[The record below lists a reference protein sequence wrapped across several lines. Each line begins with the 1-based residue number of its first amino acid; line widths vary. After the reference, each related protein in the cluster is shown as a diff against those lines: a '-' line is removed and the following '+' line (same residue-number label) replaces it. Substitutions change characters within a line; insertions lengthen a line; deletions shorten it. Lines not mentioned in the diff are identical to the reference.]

1 MKFFYIDGAMQQK
14 YFSKAIFILT
24 IILVSLKVSGQESP
38 AEDTVISYSLSTG
51 WADEAVGIGYVT
63 APSVFVLTFISGVVS
78 EWNAGYFGI
87 PATILILAA
96 PPLIFMGGRS
106 VDIAKELVHPRA
118 KLGWTLYAL
127 SVIPTAMAMYSYT
140 TDWGASVPLMIASGV
155 LGTAS
160 IIAMTTYAFGRAKTA
175 RSVEKEMDSAW
186 NFGLAPLN
194 GGALAM
200 VTYRF

>member
-1 MKFFYIDGAMQQK
+1 MNIR
-14 YFSKAIFILT
+14 
-24 IILVSLKVSGQESP
+24 GQELSQL
-38 AEDTVISYSLSTG
+38 DTMEYSLSTG

-63 APSVFVLTFISGVVS
+63 APSVFVLTFISGVVN
-78 EWNAGYFGI
+78 EWNSGYFGI
-87 PATILILAA
+87 PASVLILAS
-96 PPLIFMGGRS
+96 PPLIFLGGKS
-106 VDIAKELVHPRA
+106 VDISRDLLHHRA

-127 SVIPTAMAMYSYT
+127 SIIPTSFALYSYT

-155 LGTAS
+155 LGSAS
-160 IIAMTTYAFGRAKTA
+160 IIAMTTYAFARAKTA
-175 RSVEKEMDSAW
+175 TNMAKEAPSAW

>member
-1 MKFFYIDGAMQQK
+1 MKQKFY
-14 YFSKAIFILT
+14 YKALLIISILFLT
-24 IILVSLKVSGQESP
+24 MKMSGQETP
-38 AEDTVISYSLSTG
+38 ALDTSISYSLSTA

-63 APSVFVLTFISGVVS
+63 APSVFVLTFISGLVS
-78 EWNAGYFGI
+78 EWNAVYFGI
-87 PATILILAA
+87 PATVLILTA
-96 PPLIFMGGRS
+96 PPVIYMGGRS
-106 VDIAKELVHPRA
+106 VDIARDLVNSRA

-140 TDWGASVPLMIASGV
+140 NDQWTSVPLMIASGI

-160 IIAMTTYAFGRAKTA
+160 IVAMTTYAFGRAKTA
-175 RSVEKEMDSAW
+175 RSMAAESGYSAW